1 VKSDPS
7 NQLAVEGP
15 ALVISLIDEDEERYP
30 DTAVLQNRDEEDI
43 EDVHIESYIDGRQMF
58 YKQVQIIIDDVKSA
72 MTEVNPPKVKGPF
85 DIYRICHIADF
96 RREHPFK
103 DKLDLNRKCYETYM
117 GLTDKEKAPYR
128 AAYSRYDK
136 TRPTLP
142 LPPITS
148 SLKLNQKFR
157 ITKRYGSGSLNF
169 KQYCKL
175 IQVKKIYGLYWSEL
189 SRPNQI
195 KVQT

>member
-7 NQLAVEGP
+7 DQLAVVEGP
-15 ALVISLIDEDEERYP
+15 ALVISLIDEDEDRYP
-30 DTAVLQNRDEEDI
+30 DTAVVLQNREEEDI

-142 LPPITS
+142 LPPITT
-148 SLKLNQKFR
+148 SLKVN
-157 ITKRYGSGSLNF
+157 
-169 KQYCKL
+169 
-175 IQVKKIYGLYWSEL
+175 
-189 SRPNQI
+189 
-195 KVQT
+195 